1 MKEWERRDQG
11 HFVPCSIRKG
21 ERKKCKLRFQQTAA
35 FVYTL
40 SLSPL
45 VKYIV
50 AAALAYLC
58 EMTTVMAAEPVL
70 VDALLTRTKRKRG
83 MAFWQCYG

>member
-1 MKEWERRDQG
+1 MKEWERTDQG
-11 HFVPCSIRKG
+11 TLFHAAYGR
-21 ERKKCKLRFQQTAA
+21 ERERSVSYAFSKLQPSF
-35 FVYTL
+35 YT

-45 VKYIV
+45 VKYTV
-50 AAALAYLC
+50 AAALTYLC
-58 EMTTVMAAEPVL
+58 EMPTVMATKPDL